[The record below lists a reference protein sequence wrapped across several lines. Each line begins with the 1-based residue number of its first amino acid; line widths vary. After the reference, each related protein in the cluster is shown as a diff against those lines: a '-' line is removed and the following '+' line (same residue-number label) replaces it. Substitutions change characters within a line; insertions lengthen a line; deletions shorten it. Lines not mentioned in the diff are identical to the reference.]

1 MKDLRK
7 IRKQIEQMNE
17 EDLKNNILTLQT
29 IVKMLELE
37 QKKRASNR

>member
-7 IRKQIEQMNE
+7 IRKQIQNMKD
-17 EDLKNNILTLQT
+17 EDLKNNLLTLQT

>member
-7 IRKQIEQMNE
+7 IRKQIQNMKD
-17 EDLKNNILTLQT
+17 EDLKNNLLILQT
-29 IVKMLELE
+29 IVKMLESE